1 MSRKRTTFLPFARP
15 SIDESDIAAVVET
28 LRSGWLTSGPRCAA
42 LEDLVSARLGG
53 ATVLAATSGT
63 ALLDL
68 ALKAHG
74 VGPGDEVITVS
85 MTWVSTPNLIA
96 LAGAAPVFVDVDR
109 ETLLVTPEAIEA
121 AITSRTKLIIPVH
134 FAGAPCDMGPIRA
147 IAARH
152 GVALLEDAA
161 HAIGTQLRGEEIGSR
176 GTAIFSLHPIKTI
189 TSGEGGLLA
198 TDDAALAERVRLLRF
213 HGLAADSHQRE
224 QQGRSPQA
232 EVVSPGAKHNLPDLN
247 AALGMSQ
254 LPKLDRFVARRQELV
269 DRYREGLA
277 GVPGVLPLDDPPWPH
292 RHTRH
297 LFVVRVDESRAGIG
311 RDAFMSELKSRN
323 IGSGIHFKAVHEQ
336 AWYRRTMPQ
345 WLGKLPNTEW
355 NSARICSLPLFPG
368 MSDEDVDDVLGAI
381 REIVPTAPARGAHAP
396 TEASGGARR

>member
-1 MSRKRTTFLPFARP
+1 MLRRRTTFLPFARP

-42 LEDLVSARLGG
+42 LEDLVSQRLGG

-68 ALKAHG
+68 VLKARG
-74 VGPGDEVITVS
+74 IGPGDEVITVS

-96 LAGAAPVFVDVDR
+96 LAGATPVFVDVDR
-109 ETLLVTPEAIEA
+109 ETLLVTAEAIEA
-121 AITSRTKLIIPVH
+121 AITPRTKLIIPVH
-134 FAGAPCDMGPIRA
+134 FAGAPCDMDPIRA
-147 IAARH
+147 VAGRR
-152 GVALLEDAA
+152 GVSLIEDAA
-161 HAIGTQLRGEEIGSR
+161 HAIGTTLRGEEVGRR

-198 TDDAALAERVRLLRF
+198 TDDPLLAERVRLLRF
-213 HGLAADSHQRE
+213 HGLGADAHQRE

-232 EVVSPGAKHNLPDLN
+232 EVVAPGAKHNLPDLN
-247 AALGMSQ
+247 AALGLSQ
-254 LPKLDRFVARRQELV
+254 LPRLDRFVERRQALV
-269 DRYREGLA
+269 ARYHAGLA
-277 GVPGVLPLDDPPWPH
+277 DVPGIRPLGDPPWPH

-297 LFVVRVDESRAGIG
+297 LFVVRVEEERAGVD
-311 RDAFMSELKSRN
+311 RDAFMHELKQRS

-345 WLGKLPNTEW
+345 WLGRLPNTEW
-355 NSARICSLPLFPG
+355 NSARICSLPLFPEMTDG
-368 MSDEDVDDVLGAI
+368 DVDDVLAAI
-381 REIVPTAPARGAHAP
+381 REIVASAARHGDRAPAVG
-396 TEASGGARR
+396 SGGGRR